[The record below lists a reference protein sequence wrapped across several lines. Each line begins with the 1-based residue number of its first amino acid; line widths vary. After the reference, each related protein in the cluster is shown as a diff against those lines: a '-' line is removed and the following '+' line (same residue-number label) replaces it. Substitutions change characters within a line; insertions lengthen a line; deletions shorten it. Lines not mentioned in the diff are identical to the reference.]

1 MPRLRTPGPGAYDP
15 PAFLT
20 IEGSMGGRPTAS
32 FASCSKRDSKRADSL
47 GDPGLYDVE
56 KTSVHLGVKEPISAK
71 SHRSFNKSVN
81 DGKGSFNSSS
91 QRDKGKQA
99 DGSAKGGPG
108 SYDSSH
114 LFSCGADS
122 VAVTSSFMSSQP
134 LGGHVRRAETPGVGV
149 YNPENPNHMKRS
161 PSKEGVGSS
170 MFAGT
175 TRNRS
180 ASTKTTSGE
189 HVGPGTYETD
199 ANSLQ
204 KKLEKMLNPRAPGF
218 GSSSYR
224 DQAKNTR
231 AMSPSPGAYEVDRGE
246 TVGDRT
252 HRTFNTTAKSGR
264 SAFGSNSK
272 RDKKMADSLGDPGL
286 YDVEK
291 TSVHLG
297 VKEPIAAKSHR
308 SFNKSVNS
316 GKGSFNS
323 SSQRDKGKQPDGSAK
338 GGPGAYDS
346 SHLFSCGASSVA
358 VTSSFMSSQPLGG
371 HVRRAE
377 TPGVGVYNPENP
389 NHMKRSPSKEG
400 VGSSMF
406 AGTTRNRSAVTKTTS
421 GEHVGP
427 GTYETDANSLQKKL
441 EKMINP
447 RAPGFGSSS
456 TRDKED

>member
-47 GDPGLYDVE
+47 CDPGLYDVE

-99 DGSAKGGPG
+99 DGSARGGPG

-161 PSKEGVGSS
+161 PSKEGIGSS
-170 MFAGT
+170 MFAG
-175 TRNRS
+175 S
-180 ASTKTTSGE
+180 
-189 HVGPGTYETD
+189 
-199 ANSLQ
+199 
-204 KKLEKMLNPRAPGF
+204 
-218 GSSSYR
+218 
-224 DQAKNTR
+224 
-231 AMSPSPGAYEVDRGE
+231 
-246 TVGDRT
+246 
-252 HRTFNTTAKSGR
+252 
-264 SAFGSNSK
+264 
-272 RDKKMADSLGDPGL
+272 
-286 YDVEK
+286 
-291 TSVHLG
+291 
-297 VKEPIAAKSHR
+297 
-308 SFNKSVNS
+308 
-316 GKGSFNS
+316 
-323 SSQRDKGKQPDGSAK
+323 
-338 GGPGAYDS
+338 
-346 SHLFSCGASSVA
+346 
-358 VTSSFMSSQPLGG
+358 
-371 HVRRAE
+371 
-377 TPGVGVYNPENP
+377 
-389 NHMKRSPSKEG
+389 
-400 VGSSMF
+400 
-406 AGTTRNRSAVTKTTS
+406 TRNRSAVTKTTS